1 MSLSGAY
8 IGITCLWIYSLS
20 ASLMDSSSLHYSCIS
35 LWHRHIQGIL
45 MAPDLCLFCRGADW
59 LLEDGFGQQWPKVGC
74 EFMLNDSYAV
84 YVRKTYSELY
94 RSISAMDGLDCT
106 MCSKD
111 FRCCLKHNRMWHA
124 NSTTHFSFLLRLL
137 GCFKDDR
144 IVFWTWM
151 FSTYFMEKWAP
162 RQDDML
168 FYVRRKLSYVSGDST
183 EGKKVSNDIF

>member
-1 MSLSGAY
+1 MGLTAPCVAKISGVVLRTIEY
-8 IGITCLWIYSLS
+8 DML
-20 ASLMDSSSLHYSCIS
+20 
-35 LWHRHIQGIL
+35 IL
-45 MAPDLCLFCRGADW
+45 QLLF
-59 LLEDGFGQQWPKVGC
+59 
-74 EFMLNDSYAV
+74 
-84 YVRKTYSELY
+84 
-94 RSISAMDGLDCT
+94 
-106 MCSKD
+106 
-111 FRCCLKHNRMWHA
+111 
-124 NSTTHFSFLLRLL
+124 FSFLLCLL